1 MDFLIGLQPKIN
13 VSYLCNHSVVS
24 GSSIHRLTGVDVSK
38 INRHEGRTTFGYLDV
53 AFRPTIA

>member
-1 MDFLIGLQPKIN
+1 MCFLIGLQLKIN

-24 GSSIHRLTGVDVSK
+24 CSSVDVS
-38 INRHEGRTTFGYLDV
+38 NFSRHEGRTTFGYLEV